1 MWTAPTQESLTIS
14 PTESGRDGDELEPWE
29 SLKNTEKLCSRQ
41 LLISPKSLLLVEPPT
56 AQ

>member
-1 MWTAPTQESLTIS
+1 MWPAPTQESLTTS
-14 PTESGRDGDELEPWE
+14 PTDSGRDGDELEPWE

-41 LLISPKSLLLVEPPT
+41 LLISPKFLLVEPPM